1 MSRLHWVLLGALV
14 VAAALL
20 RLEHQSQVALLDVL
34 ARRPAGDE
42 LTFTTWAHRVAT
54 GHDDAVPYQAPLYPT
69 LLGALEKARGER
81 EVPSDARLL
90 QALLGLAAAGLA
102 ALLAFELT
110 RDGRVA
116 VVAFF
121 LAAFAR
127 PLIHAE
133 GTLLRE
139 APSAALLAACALA
152 YARARSTG
160 SPRDH
165 ATLGVALGLGVL
177 LRENFAVVALV
188 VFTERLLALRSPS
201 PRAAGGGS
209 GWGEAFLPLALALLC
224 FLIPVL
230 PFDVKVARLGDGV
243 HLLPNW
249 NQGCVFYIANRR
261 DNATAGDYQ
270 PPPFVARGNP
280 EAEVEGFEAEARRRG
295 HDLHG
300 HALSSYWLREGL
312 REVAAAPRLFAFRVA
327 ARLLSS
333 LSPVEMAH
341 QRDPDVDAE
350 SSWVL
355 RAPLLDV
362 GVLVALALVGLV
374 FLSPRGKGE
383 VALLIIAA
391 SWWASLLVAAFTTR
405 YRVPAIPVLAVLGAL
420 GARDLARALARPD
433 PWRRPRVLA
442 SLIII
447 VLIFFGLR
455 LGVAPR
461 DHATALR
468 TRANSYVQVE
478 DYENA
483 AKDLRRVLAV
493 RPKEAD
499 AWLLLGMSLL
509 RQRGPD
515 VWGAR
520 DAYLEAARL
529 GQQDAWHPLGF
540 CELIARRPHAALE
553 ALAHCDPHDPQV
565 QSDIAK
571 AREKASQGPDQPVPL
586 PRR

>member
-1 MSRLHWVLLGALV
+1 MSRLHWALLGALV

-42 LTFTTWAHRVAT
+42 LTFTSWAHRVAT
-54 GHDDAVPYQAPLYPT
+54 GKDDAVPYQAPLYPT

-90 QALLGLAAAGLA
+90 QALLGLVAAGLA

-139 APSAALLAACALA
+139 APSAALLAAAALA
-152 YARARSTG
+152 YARARATG
-160 SPRDH
+160 SVRDH

-188 VFTERLLALRSPS
+188 VFTERLLAAR
-201 PRAAGGGS
+201 RGGP
-209 GWGEAFLPLALALLC
+209 GWGEAFLPLALALVC

-230 PFDVKVARLGDGV
+230 PFDVKAARLGDGV

-280 EAEVEGFEAEARRRG
+280 EAEIEGFEAEARRRG

-312 REVAAAPRLFAFRVA
+312 REVAAAPGLFAFRVV

-362 GVLVALALVGLV
+362 GVLVALALVGVV
-374 FLSPRGKGE
+374 FSSPQRKGE
-383 VALLIIAA
+383 GALLIITA

-405 YRVPAIPVLAVLGAL
+405 YRVPAIPLLAVLGAL
-420 GARDLARALARPD
+420 GARGLARALAQPD
-433 PWRRPRVLA
+433 PWRQPRVLA

-493 RPKEAD
+493 KPD
-499 AWLLLGMSLL
+499 DGQAWLLLGMSLL

-571 AREKASQGPDQPVPL
+571 AREKAAQGPDQPVPL
-586 PRR
+586 PRH